1 MRGSP
6 LFCLIDQLG
15 WVSVAGGVYIYSMA
29 SRIRGTK
36 DNSVDQMIV
45 GSLKP
50 FNKGGVDI

>member
-15 WVSVAGGVYIYSMA
+15 WVSVAGGVYIYRMTL
-29 SRIRGTK
+29 RIRGTK

-50 FNKGGVDI
+50 FNKGGVNI